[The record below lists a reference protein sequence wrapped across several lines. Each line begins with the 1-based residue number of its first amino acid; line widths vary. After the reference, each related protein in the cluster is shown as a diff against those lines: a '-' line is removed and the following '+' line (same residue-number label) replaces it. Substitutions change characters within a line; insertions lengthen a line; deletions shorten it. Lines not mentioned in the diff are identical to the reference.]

1 MRGSAVQ
8 FTVTENIA
16 ADRDAVVR
24 ALGDPDYYAHLG
36 EAATAVRAPRL
47 LSVDRDAGTLR
58 TSVRYAFDGSISGP
72 AALVVDADKL
82 TWVIETT
89 YDTTAHSGT
98 VVVLPDHY
106 EGMLRCS
113 GTLTLEDSGRG
124 ETLETV
130 SGQLVV
136 RVPLVSS
143 AAEKAILGGFSR
155 HLELEAAALAEYCAG
170 HG

>member
-1 MRGSAVQ
+1 M
-8 FTVTENIA
+8 TETIA
-16 ADRDAVVR
+16 ADRDAVLR
-24 ALGDPDYYAHLG
+24 ALSDPDYYAHLG
-36 EAATAVRAPRL
+36 EVAAAVRAPDL
-47 LSVDRDAGTLR
+47 LSVGRDGDTVR
-58 TSVRYAFDGSISGP
+58 TSVRYAFDGTISGP

-89 YDTTAHSGT
+89 YDTAAHSGT
-98 VVVLPDHY
+98 VVVVPDSY

-113 GTLTLEDSGRG
+113 GTLTLEELGSG

-143 AAEKAILGGFSR
+143 AAEKAILGGFKR
-155 HLELEAAALAEYCAG
+155 HLELEAATLAEYCAG
-170 HG
+170 HP

>member
-1 MRGSAVQ
+1 MQ
-8 FTVTENIA
+8 FTVTETIA
-16 ADRDAVVR
+16 ADRDSVLR
-24 ALGDPDYYAHLG
+24 ALADPDYYAHLG
-36 EAATAVRAPRL
+36 EAVSAVRAPHL
-47 LSVDRDAGTLR
+47 LSVARDGGTIT
-58 TSVRYAFDGSISGP
+58 TSVRYAFDGTISGP

-89 YDTTAHSGT
+89 YDTTAHRGT
-98 VVVLPDHY
+98 VVVVPDHY

-113 GTLTLEDSGRG
+113 GTLVLAESGPG

-143 AAEKAILGGFSR
+143 AAEKAILGGFTR
-155 HLELEAAALAEYCAG
+155 HLELEATALAEYCAR

>member
-1 MRGSAVQ
+1 MK
-8 FTVTENIA
+8 FTVTETIA
-16 ADRDAVVR
+16 ADRDAVLL
-24 ALGDPDYYAHLG
+24 ALADPGYYAHLG
-36 EAATAVRAPRL
+36 EAATSVRAPSL
-47 LSVDRDAGTLR
+47 LSVARDGDTIH
-58 TSVRYAFDGSISGP
+58 TSVRYAFDGTISGP

-89 YDTTAHSGT
+89 YDTTAHRGT
-98 VVVLPDHY
+98 VAVVPDHY

-113 GTLTLEDSGRG
+113 GTLTLEERATG

-143 AAEKAILGGFSR
+143 AAEKAILGGFTR
-155 HLELEAAALAEYCAG
+155 HLELEATALAEYCAG